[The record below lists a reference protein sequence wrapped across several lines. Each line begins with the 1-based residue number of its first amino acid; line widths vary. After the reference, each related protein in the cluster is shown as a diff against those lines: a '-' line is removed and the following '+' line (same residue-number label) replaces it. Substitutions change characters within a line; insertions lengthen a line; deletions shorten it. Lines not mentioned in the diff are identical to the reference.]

1 MAVQRGAFCQFLSG
15 GFITTLVVNPLE
27 ISFPERK
34 LTKRTSAL
42 CSAVQC
48 SVKINIHPIVNTFI
62 KVIVPSKKFVPILY
76 RIFKFGDRK
85 IPYESAKN

>member
-15 GFITTLVVNPLE
+15 GFITALVVNPLD

-34 LTKRTSAL
+34 LTKRTS
-42 CSAVQC
+42 VQC

-76 RIFKFGDRK
+76 RIFKFGDGK